1 MIISYKGS
9 SQKAK
14 ELQIDTITDLDTINS
29 DRSFPC
35 GSAETLSCLRF
46 LVLKPENGGWSL
58 KVQPP
63 SFDFPGNL
71 ILDQPVTCHWLCS

>member
-29 DRSFPC
+29 DQF
-35 GSAETLSCLRF
+35 LSMRKRGDIKLSPF
-46 LVLKPENGGWSL
+46 
-58 KVQPP
+58 
-63 SFDFPGNL
+63 F
-71 ILDQPVTCHWLCS
+71 